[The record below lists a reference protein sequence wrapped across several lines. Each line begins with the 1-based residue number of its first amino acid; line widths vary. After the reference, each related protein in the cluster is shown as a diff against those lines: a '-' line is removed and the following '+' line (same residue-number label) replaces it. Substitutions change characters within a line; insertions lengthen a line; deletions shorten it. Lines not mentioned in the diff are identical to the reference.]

1 MISHE
6 DGLFFFFRDYK
17 LVACVWYVLRM
28 TLFKKLSQEYY
39 VLYVETLEVRKSM
52 WPNDSLSLPVF
63 ALPI

>member
-6 DGLFFFFRDYK
+6 DGLFFFFFRDYK

-52 WPNDSLSLPVF
+52 
-63 ALPI
+63 